1 MTRSTRRAST
11 RTPQTPFDNASQ
23 VYEVQAIEAKRRKG
37 GNTEYFVLWKDHQPS
52 DNTWEPMSNL
62 EGSEALV
69 NDFEKTWQD
78 NYDAAE
84 AKASQDRERRRQ
96 NARQP
101 HNIVDSPLEQAQNI
115 NRVAVSDATE
125 QRAASAAVSSA
136 GGMHTTL
143 LPLLLL
149 D

>member
-1 MTRSTRRAST
+1 MSRNLRRAS

-23 VYEVQAIEAKRRKG
+23 VYEVEAIEAKRRKG

-69 NDFEKTWQD
+69 NDFEKTWQE

-101 HNIVDSPLEQAQNI
+101 HDIVDCPLEKAQNI

-125 QRAASAAVSSA
+125 RRAASAAVSSA
-136 GGMHTTL
+136 GGIHTTL

-149 D
+149 H

>member
-1 MTRSTRRAST
+1 MSRNLRRAS

-23 VYEVQAIEAKRRKG
+23 VYEVEAIQAKRRKG

-69 NDFEKTWQD
+69 NDFEKTWQE
-78 NYDAAE
+78 NYDVAE
-84 AKASQDRERRRQ
+84 AKAAQDRERRRQ

-101 HNIVDSPLEQAQNI
+101 HAIVDP
-115 NRVAVSDATE
+115 D
-125 QRAASAAVSSA
+125 
-136 GGMHTTL
+136 
-143 LPLLLL
+143 
-149 D
+149 